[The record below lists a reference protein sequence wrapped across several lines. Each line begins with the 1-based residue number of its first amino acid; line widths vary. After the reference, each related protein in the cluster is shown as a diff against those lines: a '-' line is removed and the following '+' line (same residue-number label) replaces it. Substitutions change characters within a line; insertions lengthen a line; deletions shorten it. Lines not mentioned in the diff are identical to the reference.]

1 MVILISVFFFFLWK
15 TAKVRDLRG
24 ENVQSPSPAGERQG
38 QNSPRQLR
46 EIQLREENLQKQ
58 LQEIRQ
64 REENLQRQLLETRQR
79 EERTRR

>member
-1 MVILISVFFFFLWK
+1 MVILILVFFFFLWK

-46 EIQLREENLQKQ
+46 EMQLREENLERQ
-58 LQEIRQ
+58 LLETKK
-64 REENLQRQLLETRQR
+64 REENLQR
-79 EERTRR
+79 